1 MSTALRTVTGLAPDP
16 ALPRRDD
23 LLDEE
28 QVAALLESL
37 AARSGLGAP
46 VTGCVR
52 VRARYRPGESLR
64 ATYRLVG
71 EDGSRLVSARMFTA
85 AKAPAKFLLARDE
98 ADRQGAP
105 GDAVFLDE
113 SLGTVFWVFPQD
125 RKLRGL
131 DRLVDPPAALRDV
144 FGRPWVR
151 SELLAYTPEKAATV
165 RCTDA
170 SGATVGFAKVHAGD
184 EGLRSVETLR
194 TVRDL
199 LLPRPGAPVLPEPVG
214 YLPELRMALF
224 STVPGE
230 PLHHT
235 PRARVPAAM
244 AALGEALGVL
254 HASPTAG
261 LPAFN
266 RFAPDRL
273 ATAGE
278 LLRQARPDLAEL
290 VLDVVVALLAVPHRP
305 AADALLH
312 GDLHPKNVLVH
323 GGDIGLVDLDQAAV
337 GPAAAELGATLARLW
352 CPRPHDTIDPA
363 TATAAADALLTSYPR
378 PPSTAELRW
387 YAAAALLVERAVRA
401 VSRVDLATLGDLERV
416 LTTALH
422 WAGDAAE
429 DRA

>member
-1 MSTALRTVTGLAPDP
+1 MSTVLGTSPGLAPDP
-16 ALPRRDD
+16 ALPHRDD
-23 LLDEE
+23 LLDE
-28 QVAALLESL
+28 QRVAALLASL
-37 AARSGLGAP
+37 AGRAGGGAP

-64 ATYRLVG
+64 ATYRLTG

-85 AKAPAKFLLARDE
+85 AKAPAKFLRARDE
-98 ADRQGAP
+98 AARQGAP
-105 GDAVFLDE
+105 ADAVALDE
-113 SLGTVFWVFPQD
+113 SLSTVFWVFPQD

-144 FGRPWVR
+144 FGRPWAR

-165 RCTDA
+165 RCLDA
-170 SGATVGFAKVHAGD
+170 AGATVGFAKVHAGD

-194 TVRDL
+194 TVRAR
-199 LLPRPGAPVLPEPVG
+199 LPRSGAPVLPEPVG

-224 STVPGE
+224 SPVPGE

-254 HASPTAG
+254 HATPAAG
-261 LPAFN
+261 LPAFD

-273 ATAGE
+273 ATAGV
-278 LLRQARPDLAEL
+278 LLRQARPDLADL
-290 VLDVVVALLAVPHRP
+290 ALDVVVALLAVPHRP

-312 GDLHPKNVLVH
+312 GDLHPKNILVH
-323 GGDIGLVDLDQAAV
+323 GGDIGLVDLDQAAI

-363 TATAAADALLTSYPR
+363 TATAAAEALLTSYPR
-378 PPSTAELRW
+378 PPSAAELRW

-416 LTTALH
+416 LTTALD
-422 WAGDAAE
+422 WARDAAE